1 MDMSFTYTVMNKN
14 DLGIARFEAVT
25 AVLFKILFIWFVTL
39 CCWVCNFPTFRRIIM
54 SLSSGSGSLGLLDP
68 EDESIT
74 ILQQSIRQNIPGNL
88 KNLHP
93 INYLPLYS
101 FSYIPSFWHISTS
114 LIRTLILMSV
124 ANYLFD
130 ILNRSKYE
138 GETDSY
144 LYNVDKCLSESYQS

>member
-1 MDMSFTYTVMNKN
+1 MDMSFTYTVKNKN

-74 ILQQSIRQNIPGNL
+74 IL
-88 KNLHP
+88 
-93 INYLPLYS
+93 
-101 FSYIPSFWHISTS
+101 
-114 LIRTLILMSV
+114 
-124 ANYLFD
+124 
-130 ILNRSKYE
+130 
-138 GETDSY
+138 
-144 LYNVDKCLSESYQS
+144 